1 MTRQLQGWRIAYYTL
16 LAVWVCDAVLVMAR
30 VRAGFFTSYAADL
43 ALPAWLYIVARH
55 LHDSKSRSVL
65 NRVLGRSPEMA
76 AGALFLASV
85 ASEVSQRLWPSGFFA
100 GRFDPFDIVAYA
112 VGIGI
117 CYAVDKRS
125 RSRGPATAN
134 VS

>member
-1 MTRQLQGWRIAYYTL
+1 M
-16 LAVWVCDAVLVMAR
+16 LAVWICDAALVMAR

-43 ALPAWLYIVARH
+43 ALPAWLYIVARN
-55 LHDSKSRSVL
+55 LHEPKSASL
-65 NRVLGRSPEMA
+65 LSRVLGWSPEVA
-76 AGALFLASV
+76 ACALFLASV
-85 ASEVSQRLWPSGFFA
+85 ASEVSQLLWPSGFFA

-117 CYAVDKRS
+117 CYGGDKLGRP
-125 RSRGPATAN
+125 RGQATAN